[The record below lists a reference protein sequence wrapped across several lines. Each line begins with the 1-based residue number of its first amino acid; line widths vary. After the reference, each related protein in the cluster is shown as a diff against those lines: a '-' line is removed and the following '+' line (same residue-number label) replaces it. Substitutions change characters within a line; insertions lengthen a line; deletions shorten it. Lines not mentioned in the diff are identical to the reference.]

1 MNPDTGET
9 DTLDTDGSCDDL
21 AAIDEALGEYGMEG
35 E

>member
-9 DTLDTDGSCDDL
+9 DTLDTDGSYDDT
-21 AAIDEALGEYGMEG
+21 AAIDEALGEYGIEG